1 MRKIMALAVIG
12 ATLAL
17 AVPAHAEE
25 QSTQTQPGR
34 MGEHRAGGERAG
46 ERGGGHRGEMM
57 KRLDTNGDGAVSKEE
72 FLAGANE
79 RFSKMD
85 RNGDGKL
92 TQDDRPQRPEGGG
105 PNGGQGG
112 GDAPPEPPAD
122 GGGE

>member
-17 AVPAHAEE
+17 AVPAQAEE
-25 QSTQTQPGR
+25 QTQQRPGAGQMEGR
-34 MGEHRAGGERAG
+34 MGSGRMA
-46 ERGGGHRGEMM
+46 GHRGEMM
-57 KRLDTNGDGAVSKEE
+57 KRLDTNGDGAVSKDE

-79 RFSKMD
+79 RFAKMD

-92 TQDDRPQRPEGGG
+92 TQEDRPQRPEGGG
-105 PNGGQGG
+105 PNGGRQGG

>member
-17 AVPAHAEE
+17 AVPAQAEE
-25 QSTQTQPGR
+25 QTQQRPGAGR
-34 MGEHRAGGERAG
+34 MA
-46 ERGGGHRGEMM
+46 GHRGEMM

-79 RFSKMD
+79 RFAKMD

-92 TQDDRPQRPEGGG
+92 TQEDRPQRPEGGG
-105 PNGGQGG
+105 SNGGGQGG